1 MTSNLN
7 YKFLSASLLL
17 AVLLLSASCGGSE
30 KSPAGAAASGDSLAT
45 VKAVQEIAAL
55 MKRDSLGKADYDRMV
70 ELLSAHPG
78 TLEADFPNGDSK
90 TPFVQESKDG
100 RLRLYVLDNPYLFAY
115 ALQYVDDDGA
125 VHVEKGPCREEGS
138 AFLMEMTRLNE
149 PVYVIGENEEMDPLQ
164 YATTFSR
171 MRAFRIKEKGL
182 AGVPLFDKGEGLVTD
197 RVVMAEPSLTFNSG
211 NMSFRAM
218 VTDPAPPFGEKE
230 IICSFDGRRFDFT
243 DSLLYHPCHVS
254 LSGAVVEKALFYT
267 KDYIVKIDSMAEGDY
282 RYASWKRPATLAD
295 KPHLTVSGFKNANTY
310 TFENDGFVYKV
321 RDEKYTGYKLIVE
334 KEGKKVLEQSGQ
346 PKVDYR

>member
-1 MTSNLN
+1 MKTSNLN
-7 YKFLSASLLL
+7 YKSLSAILLLTVLLL
-17 AVLLLSASCGGSE
+17 AASCGGGR
-30 KSPAGAAASGDSLAT
+30 KSAGSAESDDSLAT
-45 VKAVQEIAAL
+45 VKAVQEIVGL

-78 TLEADFPNGDSK
+78 TLEADFPDRDSK

-100 RLRLYVLDNPYLFAY
+100 RLRLYTIDNPYLFAY
-115 ALQYVDDDGA
+115 VLQYADDDGE
-125 VHVEKGPCREEGS
+125 VHVERGPCREEGS
-138 AFLMEMTRLNE
+138 VLLMEMTRHNE
-149 PVYVIGENEEMDPLQ
+149 PVYVIGENEEMDPML

-171 MRAFRIKEKGL
+171 MRAFRIMGKEL
-182 AGVPLFDKGEGLVTD
+182 AGVALFDKGEGLVTD
-197 RVVMAEPSLTFNSG
+197 RVVMAEPSLTFDAG
-211 NMSFRAM
+211 NMSFRAT

-230 IICSFDGRRFDFT
+230 IVCPFDGRRFDFT

>member
-17 AVLLLSASCGGSE
+17 AVLLLAASCGGGR
-30 KSPAGAAASGDSLAT
+30 KSAGSAESDDSLAT
-45 VKAVQEIAAL
+45 VKAVQEIVGL

-78 TLEADFPNGDSK
+78 TLEADFPDRDSK

-100 RLRLYVLDNPYLFAY
+100 RLRLYTIDNLYLFAY
-115 ALQYVDDDGA
+115 ALQYADDEGV

-138 AFLMEMTRLNE
+138 AVLMEMTRHNE
-149 PVYVIGENEEMDPLQ
+149 PVYVIGENEEMDPML
-164 YATTFSR
+164 YPTTFSR
-171 MRAFRIKEKGL
+171 MRAFRIMGKEL
-182 AGVPLFDKGEGLVTD
+182 AGVALFDKGEGLVTD
-197 RVVMAEPSLTFNSG
+197 RVVMAEPSLTFDAG

-267 KDYIVKIDSMAEGDY
+267 KDYIVKIDSMSDGDY

-295 KPHLTVSGFKNANTY
+295 KPHLLLSGFKNAHTY

-321 RDEKYTGYKLIVE
+321 HDGQYSGYKLIVE
-334 KEGKKVLEQSGQ
+334 QEGKIVLEQSGL
-346 PKVDYR
+346 PKIDYR

>member
-1 MTSNLN
+1 MTSNLY
-7 YKFLSASLLL
+7 YKSLSASLLL
-17 AVLLLSASCGGSE
+17 AVLLLAASCGGGR
-30 KSPAGAAASGDSLAT
+30 KSAGSAESDDSLAT
-45 VKAVQEIAAL
+45 VKAVQEIVGL

-78 TLEADFPNGDSK
+78 TLEADFPDRDSK

-100 RLRLYVLDNPYLFAY
+100 RLRLYTIDNLYLFAY
-115 ALQYVDDDGA
+115 VLQYADDDGD
-125 VHVEKGPCREEGS
+125 VHVERGPCREEGS
-138 AFLMEMTRLNE
+138 VLLMEMTRHNE
-149 PVYVIGENEEMDPLQ
+149 PVYVIGENEEMDPML
-164 YATTFSR
+164 YPTTFSR
-171 MRAFRIKEKGL
+171 MRAFRIMGKEL
-182 AGVPLFDKGEGLVTD
+182 AGVALFDKGEGLVTD
-197 RVVMAEPSLTFNSG
+197 RVVMAEPSLAFDAG
-211 NMSFRAM
+211 NMSFRAT

-230 IICSFDGRRFDFT
+230 IVCPFDGRRFDFT

>member
-1 MTSNLN
+1 MRTNLY
-7 YKFLSASLLL
+7 YKSLSASLLL
-17 AVLLLSASCGGSE
+17 AVLLLAASCGGGR
-30 KSPAGAAASGDSLAT
+30 KSAGSAESDDSLAT
-45 VKAVQEIAAL
+45 VKAVQEIVGL

-78 TLEADFPNGDSK
+78 TLEADFPDRDSK

-100 RLRLYVLDNPYLFAY
+100 RLRLYTIDNPYLFAY
-115 ALQYVDDDGA
+115 VLQYADDDGE
-125 VHVEKGPCREEGS
+125 VHVERGPCREEGS
-138 AFLMEMTRLNE
+138 AFLMEMTRHNE
-149 PVYVIGENEEMDPLQ
+149 PVYVIGENEEMDP
-164 YATTFSR
+164 
-171 MRAFRIKEKGL
+171 M
-182 AGVPLFDKGEGLVTD
+182 P
-197 RVVMAEPSLTFNSG
+197 LTFDAG
-211 NMSFRAM
+211 NMSFRAT

-230 IICSFDGRRFDFT
+230 IVCPFDGRRFDFT

-295 KPHLTVSGFKNANTY
+295 KPHLTVSGFKNAHTY

-321 RDEKYTGYKLIVE
+321 RDEK
-334 KEGKKVLEQSGQ
+334 
-346 PKVDYR
+346 